1 MAKKD
6 DKKDEAA
13 VAAAEEK
20 AKEKAAK
27 KKEKKSQK
35 ERPKS
40 KTKHA
45 KVKIWKLY
53 SIDGDKLTRK
63 TETCPRCGAGTFLP
77 VSTKRKHCGKCFWSQ
92 IEKEK
97 PIPKQ

>member
-1 MAKKD
+1 MPKKEE
-6 DKKDEAA
+6 KKDELQ
-13 VAAAEEK
+13 AAAEAK

-45 KVKIWKLY
+45 KIQIWKFY
-53 SIDGDKLTRK
+53 TIDGDKLTRK
-63 TETCPRCGAGTFLP
+63 AETCPRCGAGTFLA
-77 VSTKRKHCGKCFWSQ
+77 VTKKRKYCGRCFWSQ

-97 PIPKQ
+97 IAAKP